1 MKNLER
7 ILSNQKQ
14 ELEAVQVTSLC
25 LRKEEQDVQ
34 LDSSLAQVVIGVR
47 RSGKSTLCKKVLI
60 ASGVTFAYVNFDDE
74 QLAKATGEDL
84 DDILQMLY
92 TVYGGFT
99 HLFLDE
105 IQNVRE
111 WPLFV
116 NRLLRQG
123 MHLVLTGSNANLL
136 SGDLATHL
144 TGRYHLIELFPFSF
158 AEYCAARD
166 VDVVHHTTQAY
177 GLRNRALMQYMME
190 GGFPEL
196 TLSPEMNKRDYLMSL
211 KQAIIIKD
219 ICRRYRV
226 RYQQTISRL
235 AAQALDW
242 FGQEKSYT
250 DISKELGIRSVHT
263 TMNYFAYLQNA
274 YVVCLLSRFSLKSTE
289 RNSFHKVYAVDNAF
303 LSQHENALQ
312 TENYG
317 LRLENVAAVELMRR
331 LNREYEQLYYL
342 RGRDYEVD
350 FVVVENFH
358 VRELVQVTYDFVEP
372 TAKLFNREVDA
383 LVKASRMTGCNNLT
397 LVVMMGEPQ
406 EIQREGK
413 TIRCVQAAEWLLNPR
428 VVRYE

>member
-1 MKNLER
+1 M
-7 ILSNQKQ
+7 Q
-14 ELEAVQVTSLC
+14 AASLC
-25 LRKEEQDVQ
+25 SRKEERNVQ

-60 ASGVTFAYVNFDDE
+60 TSGVTFAYVNFDDE
-74 QLAKATGEDL
+74 QLAKATGDDL
-84 DDILQMLY
+84 DDIYQMLY
-92 TVYGGFT
+92 TVYGNFT

-105 IQNVRE
+105 IQNVKE

-123 MHLVLTGSNANLL
+123 MHLILTGSNANLL

-158 AEYCAARD
+158 VEYCVARN
-166 VDVVHHTTQAY
+166 VDIVHRTTQAY

-196 TLSPEMNKRDYLMSL
+196 TLSPDMNKRDYLMSL

-289 RNSFHKVYAVDNAF
+289 RNSFHKAYAVDNAF

-317 LRLENVAAVELMRR
+317 LRLENVVAVELMRR
-331 LNREYEQLYYL
+331 MNREYEQLYYL

-383 LVKASRMTGCNNLT
+383 LVKASQQTGCDNLT
-397 LVVMMGEPQ
+397 LIVMMGESQ
-406 EIQREGK
+406 EIQRGGK
-413 TIRCVQAAEWLLNPR
+413 TIHCVQATDWLLGH
-428 VVRYE
+428 

>member
-14 ELEAVQVTSLC
+14 EIEAVQAASLC
-25 LRKEEQDVQ
+25 SRKEERDVQ

-60 ASGVTFAYVNFDDE
+60 MSGVTFAYVNFDDE
-74 QLAKATGEDL
+74 QLAKATGDDL
-84 DDILQMLY
+84 DDIYQMLY
-92 TVYGGFT
+92 TVYGNFT

-123 MHLVLTGSNANLL
+123 MHLILTGSNANLL

-158 AEYCAARD
+158 AEYCVAQN
-166 VDVVHHTTQAY
+166 VDTVHCTTQAY

-196 TLSPEMNKRDYLMSL
+196 TLSPDMNKRDYLMSL

-289 RNSFHKVYAVDNAF
+289 RNSFHKAYAVDNAF

-317 LRLENVAAVELMRR
+317 LRLENVVAVELMRR

-383 LVKASRMTGCNNLT
+383 LVKASQQTGCDNLT

-406 EIQREGK
+406 EIQRGGK
-413 TIRCVQAAEWLLNPR
+413 TIHCVQATEWLLGQ
-428 VVRYE
+428 

>member
-14 ELEAVQVTSLC
+14 EIEAVQAASLC
-25 LRKEEQDVQ
+25 SRKEERNVQ

-60 ASGVTFAYVNFDDE
+60 TSGVTFAYVNFDDE
-74 QLAKATGEDL
+74 QLAKATGDDL
-84 DDILQMLY
+84 DDIYQMLY
-92 TVYGGFT
+92 TVYGNFT

-105 IQNVRE
+105 IQNVKE

-123 MHLVLTGSNANLL
+123 MHLILTGSNANLL

-158 AEYCAARD
+158 VEYCVARN
-166 VDVVHHTTQAY
+166 VDIVHRTTQAY

-196 TLSPEMNKRDYLMSL
+196 TLSPDMNKRDYLMSL

-289 RNSFHKVYAVDNAF
+289 RNSFHKAYAVDNAF

-317 LRLENVAAVELMRR
+317 LRLENVVAVELMRR
-331 LNREYEQLYYL
+331 MNREYEQLYYL

-383 LVKASRMTGCNNLT
+383 LVKASQQTGCDNLT
-397 LVVMMGEPQ
+397 LIVMMGESQ
-406 EIQREGK
+406 EIQRGGK
-413 TIRCVQAAEWLLNPR
+413 TIHCVQATDWLLGH
-428 VVRYE
+428 

>member
-1 MKNLER
+1 
-7 ILSNQKQ
+7 
-14 ELEAVQVTSLC
+14 
-25 LRKEEQDVQ
+25 
-34 LDSSLAQVVIGVR
+34 
-47 RSGKSTLCKKVLI
+47 
-60 ASGVTFAYVNFDDE
+60 
-74 QLAKATGEDL
+74 
-84 DDILQMLY
+84 
-92 TVYGGFT
+92 
-99 HLFLDE
+99 
-105 IQNVRE
+105 
-111 WPLFV
+111 
-116 NRLLRQG
+116 
-123 MHLVLTGSNANLL
+123 
-136 SGDLATHL
+136 
-144 TGRYHLIELFPFSF
+144 
-158 AEYCAARD
+158 
-166 VDVVHHTTQAY
+166 
-177 GLRNRALMQYMME
+177 
-190 GGFPEL
+190 
-196 TLSPEMNKRDYLMSL
+196 MSL

-289 RNSFHKVYAVDNAF
+289 RNSFHKAYAVDNAF

-317 LRLENVAAVELMRR
+317 LRLENVVAVELMRR
-331 LNREYEQLYYL
+331 MNREYEQLYYL

-383 LVKASRMTGCNNLT
+383 LVKASQQTGCDNLT
-397 LVVMMGEPQ
+397 LIVMMGESQ
-406 EIQREGK
+406 EIQRGGK
-413 TIRCVQAAEWLLNPR
+413 TIHCVQATDWLLGH
-428 VVRYE
+428 

>member
-14 ELEAVQVTSLC
+14 EIEAVQAASLC
-25 LRKEEQDVQ
+25 SRKEERNVQ

-60 ASGVTFAYVNFDDE
+60 TSGVTFAYVNFDDE
-74 QLAKATGEDL
+74 QLAKATGDDL
-84 DDILQMLY
+84 DDIYQMLY
-92 TVYGGFT
+92 TVYGNFT

-105 IQNVRE
+105 IQNVKE

-123 MHLVLTGSNANLL
+123 MHLILTGSNANLL

-158 AEYCAARD
+158 VEYCVARN
-166 VDVVHHTTQAY
+166 VDIVHRTTQAY

-196 TLSPEMNKRDYLMSL
+196 TLSPDMNKRDYLMSL

-226 RYQQTISRL
+226 RYQRTISRL

-289 RNSFHKVYAVDNAF
+289 RNSFHKAYAVDNAF

-317 LRLENVAAVELMRR
+317 LRLENVVAVELMRR
-331 LNREYEQLYYL
+331 MNREYEQLYYL

-383 LVKASRMTGCNNLT
+383 LVKASQQTGCDNLT
-397 LVVMMGEPQ
+397 LIVMMGESQ
-406 EIQREGK
+406 EIQRGGK
-413 TIRCVQAAEWLLNPR
+413 TIHCVQATDWLLGH
-428 VVRYE
+428 